1 MKIQG
6 KWTLVTGASSGIGE
20 QFARQLAKQGSHLVL
35 VARSTNKLESLAEE
49 LRKKYGIK
57 AEVISMDLAKEG
69 APSELYRQCQLLNV
83 DIELLIN
90 NAGFATHG
98 LFEQVSGER
107 QHEEVMLNVAA
118 VVDMTHL
125 FLPDM
130 LRKNS
135 GAVINVASTA
145 GFQPLPYMAVYGATK
160 AFVLSF
166 TQALWWEN
174 RDRGI
179 KFFALCPGSTDT
191 SFFNVVG
198 TEEASVGKKDTP
210 ERVVEVALRALKE
223 GKIYVVPGVQ
233 NYIGAQLSRFIT
245 RRQGLRLVGGM
256 LRPRGGS
263 GNTNNYK
270 NTGNQSDLAGRT
282 IR

>member
-1 MKIQG
+1 MTIQG
-6 KWTLVTGASSGIGE
+6 KWSLITGASSGIGE
-20 QFARQLAKQGSHLVL
+20 QFARQLAKQGSNLVL
-35 VARSTNKLESLAEE
+35 VARSKSKLESLASE

-57 AEVISMDLAKEG
+57 AEVITMDLAKEG
-69 APSELYRQCQLLNV
+69 APSEIYQQCRILKV

-98 LFEQVSGER
+98 LFEEVSGER

-130 LRKNS
+130 LRRSS
-135 GAVINVASTA
+135 GTVINVASTA

-166 TQALWWEN
+166 TQALYWEN

-198 TEEASVGKKDTP
+198 AEEASVGKKDTP

-223 GKIYVVPGVQ
+223 GKMYVVPGMQ
-233 NYIGAQLSRFIT
+233 NYIGAQLGRFIT
-245 RRQGLRLVGGM
+245 RKQGLRLVGSM
-256 LRPRGGS
+256 LRPRNGS
-263 GNTNNYK
+263 SNNR
-270 NTGNQSDLAGRT
+270 NSGNQSDLSGRT

>member
-1 MKIQG
+1 MTFQG
-6 KWTLVTGASSGIGE
+6 KWALITGASSGIGE
-20 QFARQLAKQGSHLVL
+20 QFARQLAKQGCHLVL
-35 VARSTNKLESLAEE
+35 AARSESKLESLAAE
-49 LRKKYGIK
+49 LKKTYPIK
-57 AEVISMDLAKEG
+57 TEVIRVDLSKEG
-69 APSELYRQCQLLNV
+69 APSELYQQCRLRKV
-83 DIELLIN
+83 EIELLIN

-98 LFEQVSGER
+98 LFDQVSGER

-130 LRKNS
+130 LRRSS
-135 GAVINVASTA
+135 GTVINVASTA

-166 TQALWWEN
+166 TEALYWEN
-174 RDRGI
+174 RERGVT
-179 KFFALCPGSTDT
+179 FFALCPGSTDT

-210 ERVVEVALRALKE
+210 ERVVEVALSALKN
-223 GKIYVVPGVQ
+223 GKVYVVPGVQ

-245 RRQGLRLVGGM
+245 RKQGLRVVGNM
-256 LRPRGGS
+256 LRPREGS
-263 GNTNNYK
+263 SHYNIS
-270 NTGNQSDLAGRT
+270 GNQSDLAGRT
-282 IR
+282 TIR

>member
-1 MKIQG
+1 MTIKG
-6 KWTLVTGASSGIGE
+6 KWALVTGASSGIGE

-35 VARSTNKLESLAEE
+35 VARSESKLESLASE
-49 LRKKYGIK
+49 LKKMYDIK
-57 AEVISMDLAKEG
+57 AVVISMDLAKEG
-69 APSELYRQCQLLNV
+69 APSELYQQCQLLKV
-83 DIELLIN
+83 EIELLVN

-130 LRKNS
+130 LRRSS
-135 GAVINVASTA
+135 GAVINVSSTA

-191 SFFNVVG
+191 RFFNVVG
-198 TEEASVGKKDTP
+198 AEEASVGKKDSP
-210 ERVVEVALRALKE
+210 ERVVEVALRALKA
-223 GKIYVVPGVQ
+223 GKLYVVPGVQ
-233 NYIGAQLSRFIT
+233 NYFGAQLSRFMT
-245 RRQGLRLVGGM
+245 RKQGLRLVGSM
-256 LRPRGGS
+256 LRPREGS
-263 GNTNNYK
+263 GNYK
-270 NTGNQSDLAGRT
+270 NPGNQSDLAGGITR
-282 IR
+282 

>member
-1 MKIQG
+1 MEIKG
-6 KWTLVTGASSGIGE
+6 KWSLVTGASSGIGE

-35 VARSTNKLESLAEE
+35 VARSKSKLEELASE
-49 LRKKYGIK
+49 LRKRYGIK
-57 AEVISMDLAKEG
+57 AEVIPLDLAKEG
-69 APSELYRQCQLLNV
+69 APSELYQQCRLLKV
-83 DIELLIN
+83 EIELLVN

-107 QHEEVMLNVAA
+107 QHEEVMLNVTA

-130 LRKNS
+130 LRKSS

-166 TQALWWEN
+166 TQALYWEN
-174 RDRGI
+174 RDRGV

-198 TEEASVGKKDTP
+198 AEEASVGKKDTP
-210 ERVVEVALRALKE
+210 ERVVEIALRALKE
-223 GKIYVVPGVQ
+223 GKLYVVPGMQ
-233 NYIGAQLSRFIT
+233 NYMGAQLSRFIT
-245 RRQGLRLVGGM
+245 RKQGLRLVGNM
-256 LRPRGGS
+256 LRPREGS
-263 GNTNNYK
+263 GNYK
-270 NTGNQSDLAGRT
+270 NNGNQSDLAGRT
-282 IR
+282 NQ

>member
-1 MKIQG
+1 MTIQG
-6 KWTLVTGASSGIGE
+6 KWSLITGTSSGIGE
-20 QFARQLAKQGSHLVL
+20 QFARQLAKQGSNLVL
-35 VARSTNKLESLAEE
+35 VARSKSKLESLASE

-57 AEVISMDLAKEG
+57 AEVITMDLAKEG
-69 APSELYRQCQLLNV
+69 APSEIYQQCRILKV

-98 LFEQVSGER
+98 LFEEVSGER

-130 LRKNS
+130 LRRSS
-135 GAVINVASTA
+135 GTVINVASTA

-166 TQALWWEN
+166 TQALYWEN

-198 TEEASVGKKDTP
+198 AEEASVGKKDTP

-223 GKIYVVPGVQ
+223 GKMYVVPGMQ
-233 NYIGAQLSRFIT
+233 NYIGAQLGRFIT
-245 RRQGLRLVGGM
+245 RKQGLRLVGSM
-256 LRPRGGS
+256 LRPRNGS
-263 GNTNNYK
+263 SNNR
-270 NTGNQSDLAGRT
+270 NSGNQSDLSGRT

>member
-1 MKIQG
+1 M
-6 KWTLVTGASSGIGE
+6 LS
-20 QFARQLAKQGSHLVL
+20 
-35 VARSTNKLESLAEE
+35 
-49 LRKKYGIK
+49 
-57 AEVISMDLAKEG
+57 
-69 APSELYRQCQLLNV
+69 
-83 DIELLIN
+83 N
-90 NAGFATHG
+90 NAGFATYG

-118 VVDMTHL
+118 LVDMPHL

-130 LRKNS
+130 LRRSS

-166 TQALWWEN
+166 TQALWFEN
-174 RDRGI
+174 RNRGV

-198 TEEASVGKKDTP
+198 AEEASVGKKDTP
-210 ERVVEVALRALKE
+210 ERVVEVALSALKD
-223 GKIYVVPGVQ
+223 GKVYVVPGMQ
-233 NYIGAQLSRFIT
+233 NYLGAQLSRFIT
-245 RRQGLRLVGGM
+245 RKQGLRLVGSM
-256 LRPRGGS
+256 LRPREGYNS
-263 GNTNNYK
+263 NNK
-270 NTGNQSDLAGRT
+270 NPGNQSDLAGRT

>member
-1 MKIQG
+1 MTIQG
-6 KWTLVTGASSGIGE
+6 KWSLITGASSGIGE

-35 VARSTNKLESLAEE
+35 VARSKSKLESLASE
-49 LRKKYGIK
+49 LSKRYGIK
-57 AEVISMDLAKEG
+57 AEVIAMDLAKEG
-69 APSELYRQCQLLNV
+69 APSELYRQCRLLKV
-83 DIELLIN
+83 DIELLVN

-130 LRKNS
+130 LRKSS
-135 GAVINVASTA
+135 GTVINVASTA

-166 TQALWWEN
+166 TQALWFEN

-179 KFFALCPGSTDT
+179 KFFALCPGATDT

-198 TEEASVGKKDTP
+198 AEEAAVGKKDTP
-210 ERVVEVALRALKE
+210 EKVVEVALRALKE
-223 GKIYVVPGVQ
+223 GKVYIVPGVQ
-233 NYIGAQLSRFIT
+233 NYLGAQLSRFIT
-245 RRQGLRLVGGM
+245 RKQSLRLVGSM
-256 LRPRGGS
+256 IRPREGSS
-263 GNTNNYK
+263 GNNMNP
-270 NTGNQSDLAGRT
+270 GNQSDLAGRT

>member
-1 MKIQG
+1 MLEIKG
-6 KWTLVTGASSGIGE
+6 KWSLVTGASSGIGE

-35 VARSTNKLESLAEE
+35 VARSKSKLEELASE
-49 LRKKYGIK
+49 LRKRYGIK
-57 AEVISMDLAKEG
+57 AEVIPLDLAKEG
-69 APSELYRQCQLLNV
+69 APSELYQQCRLLKV
-83 DIELLIN
+83 EIELLVN

-107 QHEEVMLNVAA
+107 QHEEVMLNVTA

-130 LRKNS
+130 LRKSS

-166 TQALWWEN
+166 TQALYWEN
-174 RDRGI
+174 RDRGV

-198 TEEASVGKKDTP
+198 AEEASVGKKDTP
-210 ERVVEVALRALKE
+210 ERVVEIALRALKE
-223 GKIYVVPGVQ
+223 GKLYVVPGMQ
-233 NYIGAQLSRFIT
+233 NYMGAQLSRFIT
-245 RRQGLRLVGGM
+245 RKQGLRLVGNM
-256 LRPRGGS
+256 LRPREGS
-263 GNTNNYK
+263 GNYK
-270 NTGNQSDLAGRT
+270 NNGNQSDLAGRT
-282 IR
+282 NQ

>member
-1 MKIQG
+1 MTIQG
-6 KWTLVTGASSGIGE
+6 KWSLITGASSGIGE
-20 QFARQLAKQGSHLVL
+20 QFARQLAKQGSNLVL
-35 VARSTNKLESLAEE
+35 VARSKSKLESLASE

-57 AEVISMDLAKEG
+57 AEVITMDLAKEG
-69 APSELYRQCQLLNV
+69 APSEIFQQCRILKV

-98 LFEQVSGER
+98 LFEEVSGER

-130 LRKNS
+130 LRRSS
-135 GAVINVASTA
+135 GTVINVASTA

-166 TQALWWEN
+166 TQALYWEN

-198 TEEASVGKKDTP
+198 AEEASVGKKDTP

-223 GKIYVVPGVQ
+223 GKMYVVPGMQ
-233 NYIGAQLSRFIT
+233 NYIGAQLGRFIT
-245 RRQGLRLVGGM
+245 RKQGLRLVGSM
-256 LRPRGGS
+256 LRPRNGS
-263 GNTNNYK
+263 SNNRNSGK
-270 NTGNQSDLAGRT
+270 QSDLSGRT

>member
-1 MKIQG
+1 MTFMG
-6 KWTLVTGASSGIGE
+6 KWALVTGASSGIGE

-35 VARSTNKLESLAEE
+35 VARSESKLESLASE
-49 LRKKYGIK
+49 LRKLYGIK

-69 APSELYRQCQLLNV
+69 APSELYRQCRLLKV
-83 DIELLIN
+83 DIELLVN

-130 LRKNS
+130 LSKSS

-174 RDRGI
+174 RNRGV
-179 KFFALCPGSTDT
+179 KFFALCPGATDT
-191 SFFNVVG
+191 GFFNVVG
-198 TEEASVGKKDTP
+198 TEDASVGKKDTP
-210 ERVVEVALRALKE
+210 ERVVEVSLRALQE
-223 GKIYVVPGVQ
+223 GKLYVVPGLQ
-233 NYIGAQLSRFIT
+233 NYFGAQLSRFIT
-245 RRQGLRLVGGM
+245 RKQGLRLVGNM
-256 LRPRGGS
+256 LSPRESS
-263 GNTNNYK
+263 GNYK
-270 NTGNQSDLAGRT
+270 NQGNQSDLAGRT
-282 IR
+282 TR

>member
-1 MKIQG
+1 MTIQG
-6 KWTLVTGASSGIGE
+6 KWSLITGASSGIGE
-20 QFARQLAKQGSHLVL
+20 QFARQLAKQGSNLVL
-35 VARSTNKLESLAEE
+35 VARSKSKLDSLASE

-57 AEVISMDLAKEG
+57 AEVITMDLAKEG
-69 APSELYRQCQLLNV
+69 APSEIFQQCRFLKV

-98 LFEQVSGER
+98 LFEEVSGER

-130 LRKNS
+130 LRRSS
-135 GAVINVASTA
+135 GTVINVASTA

-166 TQALWWEN
+166 TQALYWEN

-198 TEEASVGKKDTP
+198 AEEASVGKKDTP

-223 GKIYVVPGVQ
+223 GKMYVVPGMQ
-233 NYIGAQLSRFIT
+233 NYIGAQLGRFIT
-245 RRQGLRLVGGM
+245 RKQGLRLVGSM
-256 LRPRGGS
+256 LRPRNGS
-263 GNTNNYK
+263 SNNR
-270 NTGNQSDLAGRT
+270 NSGNQSDLSGRT